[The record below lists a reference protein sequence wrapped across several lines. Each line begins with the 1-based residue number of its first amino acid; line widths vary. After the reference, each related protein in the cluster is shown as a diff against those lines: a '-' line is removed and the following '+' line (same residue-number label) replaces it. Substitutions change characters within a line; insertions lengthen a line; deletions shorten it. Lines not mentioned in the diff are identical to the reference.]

1 MYCGRQVERIHPYEH
16 FAYRVFGIR
25 MYYSLHYFTAQERD
39 LHNLFECP
47 SDKCCYNTTHSVL
60 LPFSSPKLCSP
71 TQVPSSSQLQRK
83 SHQRN
88 TQLAHGIWYVEL
100 QCCIEAPMSSKG
112 TSFWLLQARVEGSIW
127 IGCVIRFHRFIIS
140 RGCAPGQT
148 RALTVCVLFSAEV
161 VRRGRRQKAMVVLPG
176 WHACRCGE
184 SPFGFFH
191 ELSPYTQPTHEIFVG
206 NLFCLPV
213 SLGSRS
219 VFCLHQQRGTSDWV
233 SEWTWTRG
241 VSFLVKFGSR
251 RMKEGNF
258 WLCVFLE
265 LANLPWLTWPG
276 WHTTSECIRQRGH
289 RAPGEDNVFRV

>member
-1 MYCGRQVERIHPYEH
+1 MPIGLNAATILLIVYFCRFLRQ
-16 FAYRVFGIR
+16 
-25 MYYSLHYFTAQERD
+25 S
-39 LHNLFECP
+39 
-47 SDKCCYNTTHSVL
+47 SVL
-60 LPFSSPKLCSP
+60 QPKF
-71 TQVPSSSQLQRK
+71 PSSSQLQRK

-184 SPFGFFH
+184 SPSRTFTTHTADSRDFCWKLILPASLPGESQCLLPSSATRH
-191 ELSPYTQPTHEIFVG
+191 EWL
-206 NLFCLPV
+206 
-213 SLGSRS
+213 
-219 VFCLHQQRGTSDWV
+219 
-233 SEWTWTRG
+233 SEWVNLDKRSLLPCKVWKSKNEGRKFLALRVFGISQFALTDLARMAHYQWMYTSARPPGTRWG
-241 VSFLVKFGSR
+241 QCL
-251 RMKEGNF
+251 
-258 WLCVFLE
+258 
-265 LANLPWLTWPG
+265 
-276 WHTTSECIRQRGH
+276 
-289 RAPGEDNVFRV
+289 

>member
-1 MYCGRQVERIHPYEH
+1 M
-16 FAYRVFGIR
+16 
-25 MYYSLHYFTAQERD
+25 LHRGTNEF
-39 LHNLFECP
+39 
-47 SDKCCYNTTHSVL
+47 
-60 LPFSSPKLCSP
+60 
-71 TQVPSSSQLQRK
+71 
-83 SHQRN
+83 QRN
-88 TQLAHGIWYVEL
+88 IILTAAGQGRRKHLNRMCLESRNL
-100 QCCIEAPMSSKG
+100 K
-112 TSFWLLQARVEGSIW
+112 
-127 IGCVIRFHRFIIS
+127 FHRFIIS

-191 ELSPYTQPTHEIFVG
+191 ELSPYTQPVG

-258 WLCVFLE
+258 LALRVFGISQFALTD
-265 LANLPWLTWPG
+265 LARMAHYQWMYTSARPPG
-276 WHTTSECIRQRGH
+276 TRWGQCL
-289 RAPGEDNVFRV
+289 